1 LFIAANIVS
10 NSMLKEKV
18 ASPEVIQ
25 RVAEYFGILSE
36 PMRLRILSLLVDGDR
51 RVQDLVEE
59 TQSSQANIS
68 KHLKV
73 MLQAN
78 ILSRRSEGTSAY
90 YCVEDR
96 LIFDLCD
103 LVCNHLAE
111 RIEQQA
117 NHFREFRNNTSKT
130 K

>member
-1 LFIAANIVS
+1 MIGA
-10 NSMLKEKV
+10 KV

-25 RVAEYFGILSE
+25 QVAEYFGILS
-36 PMRLRILSLLVDGDR
+36 LLVDGDK
-51 RVQDLVEE
+51 RVQDIVDA
-59 TQSSQANIS
+59 TQTSQANVS

-78 ILSRRSEGTSAY
+78 IPSCRSEGTSAY

-96 LIFDLCD
+96 LIFELCD
-103 LVCNHLAE
+103 LVCNQLAE
-111 RIEQQA
+111 RMEQRA
-117 NHFREFRNNTSKT
+117 SEFRQFRNDK